1 MGLRM
6 TWGDGHK
13 WTTSVSLPAGTA
25 LEFKVGSPDPDDNM
39 NMGREGCS
47 QAWKV

>member
-25 LEFKVGSPDPDDNM
+25 LEFKVGPRWRS
-39 NMGREGCS
+39 GQWLGERRV
-47 QAWKV
+47 A